1 MKINEGIHCFIGVLI
16 GVLII
21 LFTSAGLARASEPA
35 QPVTNLLNDR
45 GALEAF
51 VDHLVTNRMK
61 EAHVPGAVVTI
72 VKDDKVLLNKGYGF
86 ANLEQHTSVDPDKT
100 LFRIASVSK
109 VFNAMTVMRLVDEG
123 LLDVNEDVRPRL
135 ARAGLELDSPEK
147 GPITL
152 KALLTH
158 GAGIRDLYIPGV
170 TATTNLENVMRLG
183 PYLQKC
189 LPLRW
194 QDPGETVLYTDHGIS
209 LAGYVAELATKTRF
223 EEVVRQQV
231 LLPLGMS
238 HTCYTVPEAQ
248 RTNLAVA
255 YSSVDRGYRPMPA
268 YYCSVTPAVGVLTT
282 GGDMARLMICHLS
295 GCKDYLKPQ
304 TLKLMHEP
312 QFVEDARLGLQ
323 LTCGFFYG
331 TPPYLEEAY
340 LFHSGGWAGFGSSVN
355 LSLSRSIGVFVAKSG
370 GGWPLFDLDDLLSAL
385 PETPKLEVA
394 KTAPASITPATAIVN
409 MKSLEGTYV
418 QSRRLSRETKL
429 SAEDY
434 VHVRYVEEIK
444 GIEVEYW
451 QTRDNPT
458 RFIPVAPGLFKSLN
472 ASKPVSFHK
481 SKDGTKTYLIDYN
494 FSGDGAFAKIQ

>member
-1 MKINEGIHCFIGVLI
+1 MKTNQGIHCFIA
-16 GVLII
+16 VLII
-21 LFTSAGLARASEPA
+21 LFTSAGLAHASEPT

-45 GALEAF
+45 AALEAL
-51 VDHLVTNRMK
+51 VDHLVTNRMQA
-61 EAHVPGAVVTI
+61 AHVPGAVVTI

-109 VFNAMTVMRLVDEG
+109 VFNAMTVMRLVEEG

-135 ARAGLELDSPEK
+135 AAAGLQLDGPER

-152 KALLTH
+152 KELLTH
-158 GAGIRDLYIPGV
+158 SAGIRDLNIPGV
-170 TATTNLENVMRLG
+170 TGTTNLENVLRLG

-209 LAGYVAELATKTRF
+209 LAGYVAELAMKTRF

-231 LLPLGMS
+231 LLPLGMNHS
-238 HTCYTVPEAQ
+238 CYAVPEAQ

-255 YSSVDRGYRPMPA
+255 YSYADTGYRPIPA

-304 TLKLMHEP
+304 TLKLIHEP
-312 QFVEDARLGLQ
+312 QFAEDTRLGLQ
-323 LTCGFFYG
+323 WTCGLFYE
-331 TPPYLEEAY
+331 TPPYSKESF
-340 LFHSGGWAGFGSSVN
+340 LFHSGGWAGFESSVH
-355 LSLSRSIGVFVAKSG
+355 LSLSRGIGVFVAKSG
-370 GGWPLFDLDDLLSAL
+370 GGWPLFDMDDLLSAL
-385 PETPKLEVA
+385 SEKPKFEAA
-394 KTAPASITPATAIVN
+394 KPAQASITSAAAIAN
-409 MKSLEGTYV
+409 IKSLEGTYV
-418 QSRRLSRETKL
+418 LSRRLSRGTEL
-429 SAEDY
+429 SKEDY

-444 GIEVEYW
+444 GIEMDYW
-451 QTRDNPT
+451 QTKDNPT
-458 RFIPVAPGLFKSLN
+458 RFILVAPDLFQSLKG
-472 ASKPVSFHK
+472 SKPVSFHK

-494 FSGDGAFAKIQ
+494 FRGDGAFTKIQ